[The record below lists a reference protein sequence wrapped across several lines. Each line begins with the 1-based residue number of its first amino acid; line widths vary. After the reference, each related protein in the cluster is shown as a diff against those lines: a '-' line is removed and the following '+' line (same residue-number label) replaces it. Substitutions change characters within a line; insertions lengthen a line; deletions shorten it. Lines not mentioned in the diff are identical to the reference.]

1 MITDDHKTHPGP
13 NASQQSHIAR
23 QPQMAGLSGA
33 SVFPQGPDN
42 YHSAVPFARNAFSAT
57 DLPRINQHFDLGL
70 PNPARQFAMPQES
83 SETTS
88 ATLTPRNLSR
98 PASPT
103 LQTGQQSKRRK
114 ASGSSR
120 IRNDLMMTKFSN
132 TPMTSPA
139 STTSIAPPQG
149 ASFVGSSRAG
159 SFSPNY
165 AEPPGFSFP
174 TASLQYTNTKPPTPT
189 TANGGFLPQV
199 AWTQRS
205 QSMENLTQNVLSA
218 ASSALPSRVPSPRMA
233 NGLSQPNPLAQSNG
247 LPQANGYPQNTGFS
261 QHAQMLTNSL
271 HSVNATSMPQQ
282 NPVIL
287 NLNPSE
293 GPITGGIQV
302 TCLGTGFSQGLEVMF
317 GDARATTTT
326 YWGENALV
334 CLVPPAVQAGTVAV
348 TFKHHYD
355 QNVKLP
361 SERQKYFK
369 YIEDDQQELMRLM
382 LTIMGRNFSTNNNG
396 SPRDILGEVRQIAQR
411 TLATGTAPVHNG
423 GSSQDK
429 ESQRQIASPTLSMPK
444 AEMEE
449 VLITCLEQMDLDEG
463 PGQAN
468 LNFRGPNGQAM
479 LHLTASLGYY
489 RVAAGLLA
497 RGAHPDIRDNNGMS
511 PMHMASLHTNVRIIR
526 KLRSAGSD
534 PTLRS
539 LNGFTPA
546 DMTDTQEVQ
555 EAINALDQHT
565 RSWSAVATPT
575 TGLSRAPS
583 VLSRASSTADC
594 DYTGFPHGQAAKF
607 ENIDLYTNHPVT
619 PVQMRARS
627 RRSSLK
633 TEDQDSSDMTQT
645 SLNPN
650 ASQLAT
656 QSALTAWRDQLSMQ
670 IQQFQQ
676 TVHRALPPL
685 PNLPDYQDY
694 PVVRRI
700 SSLVPQRNTQL
711 VSETERRNH
720 AKETDYHWWELLTGV
735 ASSPPAYED
744 IFPDKSQED
753 STKKKAPI
761 MQAAGEAF
769 MDQKCEEMFDH
780 AGSSSVMETVRIG
793 SRGLTQQQQD
803 RLRSAH
809 AQKIKRLRSDRNLF
823 FIWVSPPSKPM
834 RFFLLINLQI
844 PLLILVV
851 LAMLKDRAPQ
861 LLYAASQTYSYLH
874 DQLPGQIVDEVM

>member
-13 NASQQSHIAR
+13 NASQQSQMAQ
-23 QPQMAGLSGA
+23 QPQMAGLPGA
-33 SVFPQGPDN
+33 GAFPQGPDH
-42 YHSAVPFARNAFSAT
+42 YHPAIPFARNAFSAT
-57 DLPRINQHFDLGL
+57 DLPRINQHFDLGV
-70 PNPARQFAMPQES
+70 PNPTRQFAIPQES

-103 LQTGQQSKRRK
+103 SQTGQQNKRRK

-139 STTSIAPPQG
+139 SATSIAPPHG
-149 ASFVGSSRAG
+149 PSFAGSSG
-159 SFSPNY
+159 NGNFSPNY

-174 TASLQYTNTKPPTPT
+174 PGPLQYTNTNPSTPT
-189 TANGGFLPQV
+189 TANSGFLPQM

-205 QSMENLTQNVLSA
+205 QSMENLTHNVMSA
-218 ASSALPSRVPSPRMA
+218 ASSALSSRVPSPRMV
-233 NGLSQPNPLAQSNG
+233 NGVPQPSSIAPSNG
-247 LPQANGYPQNTGFS
+247 LPHVNGYPQNTAFS

-271 HSVNATSMPQQ
+271 HSINTTSVPQQ
-282 NPVIL
+282 TPVIL

-293 GPITGGIQV
+293 GPIAGGIQV

-355 QNVKLP
+355 QNIKLP
-361 SERQKYFK
+361 PERQKYFK
-369 YIEDDQQELMRLM
+369 YVEDDQQELMRLM
-382 LTIMGRNFSTNNNG
+382 LTIMGRNFSTNNSG
-396 SPRDILGEVRQIAQR
+396 TPRDILGEVRQIAQR
-411 TLATGTAPVHNG
+411 TLANGTTLGPNA
-423 GSSQDK
+423 GSCQGTDN
-429 ESQRQIASPTLSMPK
+429 QRQIAYSAISTSK

-449 VLITCLEQMDLDEG
+449 ALIKCLEQMDLDEG
-463 PGQAN
+463 PGRAN

-479 LHLTASLGYY
+479 LHLAASLGCY

-511 PMHMASLHTNVRIIR
+511 PMHMASLHRNVRIIR

-546 DMTDTQEVQ
+546 DMTGAQEVQ
-555 EAINALDQHT
+555 DAINALDQHT
-565 RSWSAVATPT
+565 RSRSAVATPI
-575 TGLSRAPS
+575 TGPSRASS
-583 VLSRASSTADC
+583 VLSRASSTGDC
-594 DYTGFPHGQAAKF
+594 DYTEVSYSQATKI
-607 ENIDLYTNHPVT
+607 EDLDLYTSHPVT
-619 PVQMRARS
+619 PAQMRARS
-627 RRSSLK
+627 RRNSLK
-633 TEDQDSSDMTQT
+633 AEDRNPSDTRQT
-645 SLNPN
+645 GLNTD

-700 SSLVPQRNTQL
+700 SSLVPQRNAQL
-711 VSETERRNH
+711 ASETETRNH

-735 ASSPPAYED
+735 TSSPPAYED
-744 IFPDKSQED
+744 IYPDKSSKGLTD
-753 STKKKAPI
+753 TKTPI
-761 MQAAGEAF
+761 ALAAGEAF
-769 MDQKCEEMFDH
+769 MDQKCEAMFDH
-780 AGSSSVMETVRIG
+780 VESSSVMETVSIG
-793 SRGLTQQQQD
+793 KRGLTQQQQD
-803 RLRSAH
+803 RLRLAH

-823 FIWVSPPSKPM
+823 FIWVRSTSQLTRHSP
-834 RFFLLINLQI
+834 LTTLQI

-851 LAMLKDRAPQ
+851 VAMLKDRAPQ
-861 LLYAASQTYSYLH
+861 LVYAARQTYSYFH
-874 DQLPGQIVDEVM
+874 DRLQGRAIEEIM